1 MRWHN
6 DRNIKQYPNNGEW
19 NVIFV
24 WAFTFSSNF
33 LILKCSA
40 SVLYMNIKY
49 VCTNVV
55 SKGLYPENEMSIIK
69 MITITYKLIA
79 FVFFSVMAMIAHEK
93 IRGFSLLLK
102 LKQKLMKNLKYNHN
116 NNFRKWKTFYF
127 LFWWVNSRSDKY
139 LCETIQKLC
148 FFCEMKNIV

>member
-19 NVIFV
+19 NVICV

-33 LILKCSA
+33 LILKCSV

-49 VCTNVV
+49 VCKNVG

-79 FVFFSVMAMIAHEK
+79 FVLIQFFF
-93 IRGFSLLLK
+93 G
-102 LKQKLMKNLKYNHN
+102 NGDDCT
-116 NNFRKWKTFYF
+116 WKDS
-127 LFWWVNSRSDKY
+127 W
-139 LCETIQKLC
+139 
-148 FFCEMKNIV
+148 FFVVA